1 MSDLH
6 NEQLEEH
13 ATEEDTPQRE
23 AGLSLKTLGTA
34 PMNVPRVLGLAALLA
49 VFLVLPHHL
58 RNAQLILLSR
68 IFILAVYG
76 MSYDILRGYTGFI
89 NLGQAIFFGSGVYM
103 GVIFLNIQNNL
114 LFFLLAVVAVI
125 VFALIGGYIMS
136 KIVLRTG
143 GVVAAAM
150 VTLALGEIVRNIA
163 ERWRGVTGGQDG
175 LPLRFSRVALDPLFT
190 DRIGAYYFAFAFLI
204 VMTLV
209 LRAFV
214 LSPTGRVMQA
224 IRENEQRARFL
235 GFDTMRYKT
244 IALIVS
250 SIAAG
255 LSGVVFAVIARF
267 ANTDYLS
274 ITYTLNALLITLVGG
289 TGTLYGSII
298 GAGFVTW
305 IQSFLLDLNRAFP
318 AFTLFR
324 YPMLFIGSLYILLV
338 IFMPSGIMGG
348 IYQLIEFVQRTYGKK
363 PAA

>member
-1 MSDLH
+1 MRRVNILG
-6 NEQLEEH
+6 
-13 ATEEDTPQRE
+13 RE
-23 AGLSLKTLGTA
+23 IRPVAAGA
-34 PMNVPRVLGLAALLA
+34 LAALIAL
-49 VFLVLPHHL
+49 FLVLPQFM
-58 RNAQLILLSR
+58 RNAQLIMFSR

-89 NLGQAIFFGSGVYM
+89 NLGQAIFFGSGVYL
-103 GVIFLNIQNNL
+103 GVIFLNISNNL
-114 LFFLLAVVAVI
+114 WLFLLAAAVAV
-125 VFALIGGYIMS
+125 VYSLIGGWLVS

-150 VTLALGEIVRNIA
+150 VTLAIGEIVQSIA

-175 LPLRFSRVALDPLFT
+175 LPLRFSRVALEPLFT
-190 DRIGAYYFAFAFLI
+190 DRVGGYYFAFAFLI
-204 VMTLV
+204 IMTLV

-214 LSPTGRVMQA
+214 LSPTGRVLQA

-235 GFDTMRYKT
+235 GYNTNHYKT
-244 IALIVS
+244 IALMIS
-250 SIAAG
+250 SVAAG
-255 LSGVVFAVIARF
+255 LAGVVFAVIARF

-298 GAGFVTW
+298 GSAFVTW
-305 IQSFLLDLNRAFP
+305 IQNFLLDLNRAFP

-324 YPMLFIGSLYILLV
+324 YPMLFVGSLYILLV

-348 IYQLIEFVQRTYGKK
+348 LKALWAKVEKGMAKK
-363 PAA
+363 EPEAARAGE

>member
-1 MSDLH
+1 MGSNVRLSFDKK
-6 NEQLEEH
+6 
-13 ATEEDTPQRE
+13 PQ
-23 AGLSLKTLGTA
+23 GPKLI
-34 PMNVPRVLGLAALLA
+34 GLAVLIT
-49 VFLVLPHHL
+49 VFLVIPQFM
-58 RNAQLILLSR
+58 RNTQLIMMSR

-103 GVIFLNIQNNL
+103 GVIFLNMQNDL
-114 LFFLLAVVAVI
+114 WYFLMAGGAIFVASVV
-125 VFALIGGYIMS
+125 GGYIMS

-163 ERWRGVTGGQDG
+163 ERWRTVTGGQDG
-175 LPLRFSRVALDPLFT
+175 LPLRFSRVALEPLFSS
-190 DRIGAYYFAFAFLI
+190 RLGAYYFALVFLI
-204 VMTLV
+204 VMTFA

-235 GFDTMRYKT
+235 GYDTQRYKT

-250 SIAAG
+250 SVAAG
-255 LSGVVFAVIARF
+255 FSGLVFAVIVRF

-289 TGTLYGSII
+289 TGTLYGSIL
-298 GAGFVTW
+298 GSGFVTW
-305 IQSFLLDLNRAFP
+305 IQNFLLDLNRS
-318 AFTLFR
+318 LGWDILR
-324 YPMLFIGSLYILLV
+324 YPMLFVGSLYILLV
-338 IFMPSGIMGG
+338 IFMPSGLLGG
-348 IYQLIEFVQRTYGKK
+348 FFQLKAWWERKRMSASTELKQD
-363 PAA
+363 A

>member
-1 MSDLH
+1 MGKKL
-6 NEQLEEH
+6 N
-13 ATEEDTPQRE
+13 
-23 AGLSLKTLGTA
+23 
-34 PMNVPRVLGLAALLA
+34 PMVIVGLGLLLA
-49 VFLVLPHHL
+49 VFLALPHFL
-58 RNAQLILLSR
+58 RNAQLIMMSR

-89 NLGQAIFFGSGVYM
+89 NLGQAIFFGSGVYL
-103 GVIFLNIQNNL
+103 GVIFLNISNDL
-114 LFFLLAVVAVI
+114 WFFLLAAAAAVVFSV
-125 VFALIGGYIMS
+125 IGGYVMS

-163 ERWRGVTGGQDG
+163 ERWRAVTGGQDG
-175 LPLRFSRVALDPLFT
+175 LPLRFSRVALDPLFS
-190 DRIGAYYFAFAFLI
+190 DRLGGYYFSLVFLLL
-204 VMTLV
+204 MTVV

-214 LSPTGRVMQA
+214 NSPTGRVMQA

-235 GFDTMRYKT
+235 GFDTNRCKM

-250 SIAAG
+250 SVAAG

-298 GAGFVTW
+298 GSGLVTW

-338 IFMPSGIMGG
+338 IFLPSGIWGG
-348 IYQLIEFVQRTYGKK
+348 IRSVINRKY
-363 PAA
+363 